1 MNEYNI
7 EKVLAI
13 WKKDFILD
21 FTFVDIAKDL
31 ERANILSTTDIDCIK
46 VLKLEKEKIEK
57 LFFYLIYRK
66 TNFYDFLN
74 VLRLKY
80 VWLANNVEEN
90 FNRLNEAG
98 QPSDE
103 YYGKIRRLRRE
114 IPKHA
119 DINVH
124 RCAYVSILGIMLN
137 KKKGVTRVYA

>member
-21 FTFVDIAKDL
+21 FSFVDIAKDL
-31 ERANILSTTDIDCIK
+31 ERANILSTNDIENIK
-46 VLKLEKEKIEK
+46 ILKPEKEKIEK

-80 VWLANNVEEN
+80 VWLANNVEDN
-90 FNRLNEAG
+90 LNRLTEAG
-98 QPSDE
+98 QPSDA
-103 YYGKIRRLRRE
+103 YYEKIRRLRRE

-119 DINVH
+119 DVNVH
-124 RCAYVSILGIMLN
+124 RCAYVSILSIVLN
-137 KKKGVTRVYA
+137 K